1 MKMFSVLLISTLAS
15 AAFAWP
21 TVGDLAVYDLTLQQG
36 TAQPNVGSAQLQ
48 VTAID
53 ATKDQL
59 TLVQTT
65 DLGTQHNVQTLPQT
79 LSGFTN
85 MAQATPTVVANC
97 AQYQGTV
104 EAITTSTG
112 VVIQACKMATSQA
125 NVTGFT
131 WFGDVVFGMVKQVTT
146 QNGQTVTLVLRS
158 ATPAAV
164 K

>member
-1 MKMFSVLLISTLAS
+1 
-15 AAFAWP
+15 
-21 TVGDLAVYDLTLQQG
+21 
-36 TAQPNVGSAQLQ
+36 LQ

-65 DLGTQHNVQTLPQT
+65 DLGTQHNVQTLSQT
-79 LSGFTN
+79 LSGFTR
-85 MAQATPTVVANC
+85 MAQATPSVVANC

-112 VVIQACKMATSQA
+112 VVIQACKIATNNAQSS
-125 NVTGFT
+125 VTGFT
-131 WFGDVVFGMVKQVTT
+131 WFGDVVFGMAKQVTT
-146 QNGQTVTLVLRS
+146 QNGQTITLVLRS